1 MTAVLLVSRSH
12 EYEARLREVLGEDL
26 TSVMGA
32 FLTFGTD
39 AVMEHVRGEEAPE
52 VAFLGPYLSYDNASE
67 LSAGL
72 RDRYPAVSIVL
83 VHENYATI
91 GGWASELGADAVISP
106 IADDTGVLALVAR
119 LADLADGQVD
129 QDPGPVDQEPGPVG
143 EEPEPAD
150 EDTAELWAA
159 PLPETVGPEA
169 VQGGTDVDD
178 SIPEP
183 PAQVIAVVSPKGGLG
198 KTTVAT
204 NLAIGLAR
212 LAPDSVVLVDAD
224 LQFGD
229 VAAALA
235 LSPTHTLPDMVTGL
249 APRDTMVLKTFL
261 TSHPSGF
268 YAVCGSDSPADG
280 DRITG
285 EQFAHLL
292 RQLAGAF
299 RYVVVDTTPGL
310 GEHALTALDLAT
322 DAVFMCSLQVPNLRA
337 LRKELAVLTSIGA
350 LPSSCHIV
358 LNLADKT
365 SGLNR
370 RDAEAIIGAA
380 VDVVVPRSK
389 AVPLSTNRGIPL
401 LQEGSRDP
409 AARALR
415 ELVTQIT
422 GAPMSRVVSP
432 TRKAVA

>member
-32 FLTFGTD
+32 FLTFGAE
-39 AVMEHVRGEEAPE
+39 AVMEHVSVEEPPE

-83 VHENYATI
+83 VHENHATI

-106 IADDTGVLALVAR
+106 IADDSGVLELVSR
-119 LADLADGQVD
+119 LADPAESQPTPLDD
-129 QDPGPVDQEPGPVG
+129 EPDL
-143 EEPEPAD
+143 PA
-150 EDTAELWAA
+150 AELAGAAEEVPVEPDSPQPAETRGEDASEVGDVDVDESTPAA
-159 PLPETVGPEA
+159 PA
-169 VQGGTDVDD
+169 R
-178 SIPEP
+178 
-183 PAQVIAVVSPKGGLG
+183 VIAVVSPKGGLG
-198 KTTVAT
+198 KTTIAT
-204 NLAIGLAR
+204 NLAVGLAR

-235 LSPTHTLPDMVTGL
+235 LSPAHTLPDMVTGL
-249 APRDTMVLKTFL
+249 APRDPMVLKTFL

-280 DRITG
+280 DRVTG
-285 EQFAHLL
+285 DQFSHLL
-292 RQLAGAF
+292 GQLAGAF
-299 RYVVVDTTPGL
+299 RYVVIDTTPGL
-310 GEHALTALDLAT
+310 GEHALAALDLAT
-322 DAVFMCSLQVPNLRA
+322 DAVFLCSLQVPNLRA

-350 LPSSCHIV
+350 LPATCQIV

-370 RDAEAIIGAA
+370 RDAEAILGAS

-389 AVPLSTNRGIPL
+389 AVPLSTNRGVPL
-401 LQEGSRDP
+401 LQDGSRD
-409 AARALR
+409 AAATALR
-415 ELVTQIT
+415 DLVTQIS
-422 GAPMSRVVSP
+422 GAPMSRLAHR

>member
-106 IADDTGVLALVAR
+106 IADDTGVRDLVAR
-119 LADLADGQVD
+119 LAEPTDGHVEQE
-129 QDPGPVDQEPGPVG
+129 PRPVD
-143 EEPEPAD
+143 EEPEPT
-150 EDTAELWAA
+150 EEELVELSAA
-159 PLPETVGPEA
+159 PRDEPVGPEA

-235 LSPTHTLPDMVTGL
+235 LAPTHTLPDMVTGL

-285 EQFAHLL
+285 EQFSHLV

-310 GEHALTALDLAT
+310 GEHALAALDLAT

-350 LPSSCHIV
+350 VPSSCHIV

-422 GAPMSRVVSP
+422 GAPMSRVVSR